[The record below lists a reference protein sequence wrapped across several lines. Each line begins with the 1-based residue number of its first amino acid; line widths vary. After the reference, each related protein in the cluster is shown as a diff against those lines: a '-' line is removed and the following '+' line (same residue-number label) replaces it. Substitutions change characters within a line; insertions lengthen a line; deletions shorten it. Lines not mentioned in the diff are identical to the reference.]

1 MSLIIRQYPDLGP
14 VQLFYSGTESLRFSP
29 KLWLWVRENEDG
41 TLSELQ
47 GVTGVIKAT
56 SDKSQPLMRWAVR
69 RAMEK
74 LRRLMIERHLGPDA
88 ALQLFESELDKII
101 TEAKLADSEELIEAS
116 ETGHE
121 THRYCEALIKSIVAG
136 DRNREMEI
144 LAKLPESEQ
153 SVAACVGAVEFF
165 ANHVTKFISSER
177 PVYSRVHGFAGT
189 LDILAIL
196 HNCDQNHCGNC
207 PTAFENR
214 LSILDIK
221 TSNALWPSFILQ
233 ASGAYR
239 LAFEDEFPDQHIE
252 DVWILRLDKDTGDC
266 ESWRIEGEEA
276 AQQDKAGFLHALDLV
291 RSMKQID
298 TRLGGIRDARRAV
311 RKAAKEAAHRVRC
324 PKADDYKGARMT
336 KCFEDGTQCAA
347 CKAKYAEKHESS

>member
-14 VQLFYSGTESLRFSP
+14 VQFFYNQSERLRFSP

-41 TLSELQ
+41 SLRELQ

-74 LRRLMIERHLGPDA
+74 LRRLMIEKHLGPDEC
-88 ALQLFESELDKII
+88 LQLFESELDKII
-101 TEAKLADSEELIEAS
+101 AEAKLADSEELIEAS

-121 THRYCEALIKSIVAG
+121 THQYCEALIKSIVAG

-144 LAKLPESEQ
+144 LAKLPEDIRSAQ
-153 SVAACVGAVEFF
+153 ACCGAVEFF
-165 ANHVTKFISSER
+165 ANHVSKFISSER

-189 LDILAIL
+189 LDILAVL
-196 HNCDQNHCGNC
+196 HNCENNQCGNC

-214 LSILDIK
+214 LSILDLK

-239 LAFEDEFPDQHIE
+239 LGLEEENPDLHVE

-291 RSMKQID
+291 RSMKTID
-298 TRLGGIRDARRAV
+298 NRLGVIRAGRREAK
-311 RKAAKEAAHRVRC
+311 KAATEAAHRVRC
-324 PKADDYKGARMT
+324 PKADDYKGARMM

-347 CKAKYAEKHESS
+347 CRAKYAEKHEKS